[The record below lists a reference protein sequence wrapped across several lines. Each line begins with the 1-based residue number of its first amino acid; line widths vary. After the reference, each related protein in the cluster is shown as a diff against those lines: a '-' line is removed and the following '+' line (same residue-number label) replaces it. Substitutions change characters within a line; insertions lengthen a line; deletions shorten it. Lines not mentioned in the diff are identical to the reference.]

1 MSNDYN
7 SFLKEIRHLIPESR
21 VYTDELRRLAWGTD
35 ASFYRL
41 VPQIVIRSDS
51 EAEISGILKA
61 AQAHH
66 LPVTFRAEG
75 TSLSGQSISDSILV
89 VAGKHWEKYEI
100 LDHGKTIRL
109 QPGLIG
115 QRVNDLLKP
124 YGRKEEVVHLFIAVK
139 CGIKQRRWPVLRG
152 EQWR

>member
-51 EAEISGILKA
+51 EAEISA
-61 AQAHH
+61 
-66 LPVTFRAEG
+66 RACR
-75 TSLSGQSISDSILV
+75 DS
-89 VAGKHWEKYEI
+89 
-100 LDHGKTIRL
+100 R
-109 QPGLIG
+109 
-115 QRVNDLLKP
+115 
-124 YGRKEEVVHLFIAVK
+124 
-139 CGIKQRRWPVLRG
+139 
-152 EQWR
+152 